1 MNKWKETQWSKIN
14 WREIEMKVYN
24 LQREIYDKTKL
35 DNKKRV
41 QKIQKLLVKSE
52 EAKLLAIR
60 RVTQDNTGKS
70 IAGVDRVKSVKPE
83 DRYKLMTELV
93 FDGQTSKIRRVYTPK
108 AKGKLRPL
116 GIPTNQ
122 R

>member
-1 MNKWKETQWSKIN
+1 MNKWKETQWSKID

-60 RVTQDNTGKS
+60 RVT
-70 IAGVDRVKSVKPE
+70 
-83 DRYKLMTELV
+83 
-93 FDGQTSKIRRVYTPK
+93 
-108 AKGKLRPL
+108 
-116 GIPTNQ
+116 
-122 R
+122 

>member
-1 MNKWKETQWSKIN
+1 MQGI
-14 WREIEMKVYN
+14 

-60 RVTQDNTGKS
+60 RVT
-70 IAGVDRVKSVKPE
+70 
-83 DRYKLMTELV
+83 
-93 FDGQTSKIRRVYTPK
+93 
-108 AKGKLRPL
+108 
-116 GIPTNQ
+116 
-122 R
+122 